1 MLLKLNEPVHIEDMQ
16 QYPAEY
22 ARRLRDL
29 LLRGAPAT
37 ADPARKDFFDVED
50 AFRVFYIHICPS
62 GKVLML
68 AVWPKE
74 GAPLHARQD
83 AQLAASSAA

>member
-1 MLLKLNEPVHIEDMQ
+1 MLLKLNKPVQVEDMQ
-16 QYPAEY
+16 QYPSEY
-22 ARRLRDL
+22 ALRLRDL
-29 LLRGAPAT
+29 LSRGVTAT

-74 GAPLHARQD
+74 GAPLHASQN
-83 AQLAASSAA
+83 AHLAASSAA

>member
-1 MLLKLNEPVHIEDMQ
+1 MLLKLNDPVHIEDMQ
-16 QYPAEY
+16 QYPPEY

-29 LLRGAPAT
+29 LLRGVTAT
-37 ADPARKDFFDVED
+37 ADPSRKDFYDVED

-68 AVWPKE
+68 AIWPKE
-74 GAPLHARQD
+74 GAPLHASRD
-83 AQLAASSAA
+83 ARMAASSAA